1 MSRYIIVQ
9 AWERDGEIGISNYGV
24 YDSLEEAENRLEEFF
39 DKINTNGFNIN
50 KVSMDKYKYSNET
63 LGITGMM
70 EIQAVVSPS
79 DVVFG

>member
-1 MSRYIIVQ
+1 MSKYIIVE
-9 AWERDGEIGISNYGV
+9 AWERDGEIGIDNYGI
-24 YDSLEEAENRLEEFF
+24 YDSLKEAENRLEEFF

-50 KVSMDKYKYSNET
+50 RVGMDKYSNET

-70 EIQAVVSPS
+70 EIQNIVSPS